1 MRETLAVLTH
11 ERRQDKG
18 ERGGI
23 VKRCESGAAGE
34 QQEIHIGE
42 HIGNLEIAEP
52 VLHRTE
58 ELPGTSEAQIL
69 LGETK
74 AVTRPLD
81 DLKPLL

>member
-1 MRETLAVLTH
+1 MFKLLAVLTH

-23 VKRCESGAAGE
+23 VKRCESGAACE

-42 HIGNLEIAEP
+42 HIRDPQVSEP

>member
-11 ERRQDKG
+11 ECRQNKG

-42 HIGNLEIAEP
+42 HISNLEITKP

-58 ELPGTSEAQIL
+58 ELPGTAETQIL

-74 AVTRPLD
+74 AVARLLD